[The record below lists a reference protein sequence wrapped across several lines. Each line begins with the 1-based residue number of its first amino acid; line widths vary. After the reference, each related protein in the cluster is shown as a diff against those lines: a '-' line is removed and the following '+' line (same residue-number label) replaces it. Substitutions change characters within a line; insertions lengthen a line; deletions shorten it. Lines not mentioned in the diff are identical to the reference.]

1 MNDAASLFLVLFG
14 LPSLI
19 LAIAFAAVA
28 LKAPRGGAVL
38 CGMLLVSILPL
49 LFWANRGGYMATAGW
64 LIALSIVIAASGLIA
79 AVYNLLRRGKSPPPK
94 AGRPS

>member
-38 CGMLLVSILPL
+38 CGMLLVSIVPL

-64 LIALSIVIAASGLIA
+64 LIALSIVIAACGFVVAIF
-79 AVYNLLRRGKSPPPK
+79 NLLRRATGSPAEPP
-94 AGRPS
+94 

>member
-28 LKAPRGGAVL
+28 LKAPRGGAAL
-38 CGMLLVSILPL
+38 CGMLLVSIVPL

-64 LIALSIVIAASGLIA
+64 MIALSIVIAASGFIVA
-79 AVYNLLRRGKSPPPK
+79 IVNLLRRGTGSAAKDSGP
-94 AGRPS
+94 